1 MYTRHNKIF
10 SDLEDIV
17 NYIDGSDVY
26 NSKLI
31 ELLRDPGLPR
41 KEYEIKTFEYRPDLI
56 AKEYYG
62 SDSYTGLIM
71 IQNGFGLENYTKGT
85 VLELIYKTDL
95 DNVIRNIW

>member
-56 AKEYYG
+56 AKDVYG
-62 SDSYTGLIM
+62 STSYESLLM
-71 IQNGFGLENYTKGT
+71 IQTGTTLTNFKKGT
-85 VLELIYKTDL
+85 TLMLITKESL
-95 DNVIRNIW
+95 DTLLRSI